1 MVDELLENNIIRE
14 SNSPYASPALLVTK
28 KNGEKRLCIDYR
40 QLNKVTIKDKYPMPR
55 IEDLVDRL
63 QGRKCFTCLDL
74 KSGYYQIMMSENEK
88 SIEKTAFITEDG
100 HYEFLRLPFGLANAP
115 SCFQQMMNKV
125 LGNLR
130 FDNFILY
137 LDDVYLVT
145 ETVEENIKLLEKVL
159 QIFRTSGLTL
169 NLKKCHFFKT
179 EIEFLG
185 YKIKQDCVMPNEA
198 KLEGNKKN

>member
-1 MVDELLENNIIRE
+1 
-14 SNSPYASPALLVTK
+14 
-28 KNGEKRLCIDYR
+28 
-40 QLNKVTIKDKYPMPR
+40 MPR

-63 QGRKCFTCLDL
+63 PGRKCFTCLDL

-130 FDNFILY
+130 FDNVILY

-169 NLKKCHFFKT
+169 NQKKCHFFKT

-198 KLEGNKKN
+198 KLEAVKNFPTPQTVHQLRQFTGLISYFRKFIKNCAMISAPLTKLLKKDTE